1 MSEVSE
7 RTRAVNRTRRLINH
21 YDAGLLLYQ
30 PSVLSPQAF
39 AEVVLDF
46 TRWHEFSFDTVMW
59 DINGGKACYPSKVV
73 PHYPPLQEWLEAGND
88 FLHHIISGSRERG
101 LEVFA
106 SFRVNEGQDPNF
118 ASVSLKADHEEWL
131 VNFNE
136 DDELP
141 PKRYLERLDGEES
154 QLKWDF
160 ATPEVRAHQLA
171 ALRELATNYDLDGIQ
186 LDFARGVPSLR
197 VGHQWA
203 NRDYLTQFM
212 RDVRAMVRQR
222 EIERGRPLL
231 LAARIAESLEGCH
244 FDGIDIET
252 WVEDDLIDLMVL
264 GCRSLDVDLAAF
276 RSIVVSTDVKLY
288 PCHDNHHSS
297 DGYKCTPLK
306 VLRGIASNWWQQG
319 ADGICVFNFTCSDG
333 QAEERAGT
341 RQKPISPVHRQD
353 WDTNRTFLSEAGDP
367 DRLARRSKT
376 YAVQR
381 RGGGHP
387 WEFGYPEDGL
397 MVNHVYQNTNMLSTL
412 PARLGQ
418 HGKDTTH
425 LHVSVGDKTASMD
438 GFTARL
444 RVLISDAK
452 PGDGESQIEPG
463 VIRRN
468 PYVLGDGLWTTPLK
482 HRTAT
487 HLEVRLNNIRLALHG
502 NEDGWL
508 VYPVEPVQLATGSNL
523 LTFRLDDEDA
533 EISIEKIELDLELPT

>member
-7 RTRAVNRTRRLINH
+7 HTRAVNRPRRFINH

-30 PSVLSPQAF
+30 PSVLSPEAF

-46 TRWHEFSFDTVMW
+46 TRWGEFSFDTVMW

-88 FLHHIISGSRERG
+88 FLPHIISGSRDRG

-118 ASVSLKADHEEWL
+118 ASVSFKADHEEWL

-141 PKRYLERLDGEES
+141 PKRYLERLDGEAS

-160 ATPEVRAHQLA
+160 ARPEVRAHQLA

-197 VGHQWA
+197 VGHQWV

-212 RDVRAMVRQR
+212 RDVRGMMRER

-231 LAARIAESLEGCH
+231 LAVRIAESLEGCH
-244 FDGIDIET
+244 FDGIDIES
-252 WVEDDLIDLMVL
+252 WIEDELIDLMIL

-276 RSIVVSTDVKLY
+276 RSIVASTEVKLY

-319 ADGICVFNFTCSDG
+319 ADGITVFNFTCSDG

-341 RQKPISPVHRQD
+341 RQKPISPVHKQD
-353 WDTNRTFLSEAGDP
+353 WDTNRTFLSEAGYP
-367 DRLARRSKT
+367 EKLAGQSKT

-387 WEFGYPEDGL
+387 WEFGYPEEGL
-397 MVNHVYQNTNMLSTL
+397 TVNHVFQNTNAFATL

-418 HGKDTTH
+418 YGKGTTF
-425 LHVSVGDKTASMD
+425 LRLSLGDKTTDLKEFA
-438 GFTARL
+438 ARL
-444 RVLISDAK
+444 RVLISDAN
-452 PGDGESQIEPG
+452 PGGSEGRIEPG
-463 VIRRN
+463 LIRRN
-468 PYVLGDGLWTTPLK
+468 PYVLGGGLWTNPL
-482 HRTAT
+482 TQQMAGD
-487 HLEVRLNNIRLALHG
+487 LEVRLNNIKLTLDG

-508 VYPVEPVQLATGSNL
+508 VYPVEPLQLATGPNL
-523 LTFRLDDEDA
+523 LTFRLDDEGA
-533 EISIEKIELDLELPT
+533 EISIEKIELDLER